1 MCAHTI
7 VLEVTGYSL
16 CVWGREREREREKRK
31 NVAIIK
37 IKASSWHLFPRPFQP
52 LQGLK
57 RCQENNP
64 LNRNWKLRQ
73 RVGTSDL
80 FLSRGS
86 NPFDSSPLF
95 IPVMYRSSIGIFSS
109 SSYSHSLLQ
118 RIGRVIV
125 QEFVPYFFR
134 FLLFD
139 HPRVNARA
147 LLFPFRVLGFTI
159 YPSLS
164 FTPTDRPSKQP
175 TNRYSL
181 LLFVSFFFHLFRSVN
196 FVSRSSYSAH
206 SLYPTPL
213 KFSNFVTKDMRSIME
228 TNLVSSCAKI
238 NLTVIDINLE
248 IKKYVLWLMFL
259 RNECANFDRSK
270 RTIILR
276 CRNNI
281 GKGRKPRLF
290 VVSFK
295 SINQMAALMN
305 TGK

>member
-16 CVWGREREREREKRK
+16 CVWGREREREKRK

-57 RCQENNP
+57 RCRENNP

-80 FLSRGS
+80 SLSRGS
-86 NPFDSSPLF
+86 NPFDSSSLF
-95 IPVMYRSSIGIFSS
+95 IPVTYRSSIGIFSS

-125 QEFVPYFFR
+125 QESKDRLEEAQNRIDEIEIFRGRQTRRFDYATNNLFFFSSFVPYFFR

-147 LLFPFRVLGFTI
+147 LLFPFRVLGFTFSVFHANWPTEQATNQPVFS
-159 YPSLS
+159 PSFRFIFLS
-164 FTPTDRPSKQP
+164 PLPLREFRF
-175 TNRYSL
+175 SL
-181 LLFVSFFFHLFRSVN
+181 L
-196 FVSRSSYSAH
+196 SS
-206 SLYPTPL
+206 PL
-213 KFSNFVTKDMRSIME
+213 P
-228 TNLVSSCAKI
+228 
-238 NLTVIDINLE
+238 
-248 IKKYVLWLMFL
+248 
-259 RNECANFDRSK
+259 DRSRRSRFIPDFARLK
-270 RTIILR
+270 RNSIELSDCVRKLCTQQFQ
-276 CRNNI
+276 RNRFQIQNY
-281 GKGRKPRLF
+281 L
-290 VVSFK
+290 
-295 SINQMAALMN
+295 
-305 TGK
+305 

>member
-16 CVWGREREREREKRK
+16 CVWGREREREKRK

-57 RCQENNP
+57 RCRENNP

-95 IPVMYRSSIGIFSS
+95 IPVTYRSSIGIFSS

-125 QEFVPYFFR
+125 QESKDRLEEAQNRIDEIEIFRGRQTRRFDYATNNLFFSSSFVPYFFR

-147 LLFPFRVLGFTI
+147 LLFPFRVLGFTFSVFHANRPTEQATNQPVFS
-159 YPSLS
+159 PSFRFIFLS
-164 FTPTDRPSKQP
+164 PLPLREFRF
-175 TNRYSL
+175 SL
-181 LLFVSFFFHLFRSVN
+181 L
-196 FVSRSSYSAH
+196 SS
-206 SLYPTPL
+206 PL
-213 KFSNFVTKDMRSIME
+213 P
-228 TNLVSSCAKI
+228 
-238 NLTVIDINLE
+238 
-248 IKKYVLWLMFL
+248 
-259 RNECANFDRSK
+259 DRSRRSRFIPDFARLK
-270 RTIILR
+270 RNSIELSDCVRKLCTQQFQ
-276 CRNNI
+276 RNRFQIQNY
-281 GKGRKPRLF
+281 L
-290 VVSFK
+290 
-295 SINQMAALMN
+295 
-305 TGK
+305 

>member
-16 CVWGREREREREKRK
+16 CVWGREREREKRK

-57 RCQENNP
+57 RCRENNP

-125 QEFVPYFFR
+125 QESKDRLEEAQNRIDEIEIFRGRQTRRFDYATNNLFFSSSFVPYFFR

-139 HPRVNARA
+139 HSRVNARA
-147 LLFPFRVLGFTI
+147 LLFPFRVLGFTFSVFHANRPTEQATNQPVFS
-159 YPSLS
+159 PSFRFIFLS
-164 FTPTDRPSKQP
+164 PLPLREFRF
-175 TNRYSL
+175 SL
-181 LLFVSFFFHLFRSVN
+181 L
-196 FVSRSSYSAH
+196 SS
-206 SLYPTPL
+206 PL
-213 KFSNFVTKDMRSIME
+213 P
-228 TNLVSSCAKI
+228 
-238 NLTVIDINLE
+238 
-248 IKKYVLWLMFL
+248 
-259 RNECANFDRSK
+259 DRS
-270 RTIILR
+270 RRSRFIPDFARLR
-276 CRNNI
+276 RNSI
-281 GKGRKPRLF
+281 ELSDCVRKLCTQQFQRNRFQIQNYL
-290 VVSFK
+290 
-295 SINQMAALMN
+295 
-305 TGK
+305 

>member
-16 CVWGREREREREKRK
+16 CVWGREREREKRK

-57 RCQENNP
+57 RCRENNP

-95 IPVMYRSSIGIFSS
+95 IPVTYRSSIGIFSS

-125 QEFVPYFFR
+125 QESKDRLEEAQNRIDEIEIFRGRQTRRFDYATNNLFFFSSFVPYFFR

-147 LLFPFRVLGFTI
+147 LLFPFRVLGFTFSVFHANRPTEQATNQPVFS
-159 YPSLS
+159 PSFRFIFLS
-164 FTPTDRPSKQP
+164 PLPLREFRF
-175 TNRYSL
+175 SL
-181 LLFVSFFFHLFRSVN
+181 L
-196 FVSRSSYSAH
+196 SS
-206 SLYPTPL
+206 PL
-213 KFSNFVTKDMRSIME
+213 P
-228 TNLVSSCAKI
+228 
-238 NLTVIDINLE
+238 
-248 IKKYVLWLMFL
+248 
-259 RNECANFDRSK
+259 DRS
-270 RTIILR
+270 RRSRFIPDFARLR
-276 CRNNI
+276 RNSI
-281 GKGRKPRLF
+281 ELSDCVRKLCTQQFQRNRFQIQNYL
-290 VVSFK
+290 
-295 SINQMAALMN
+295 
-305 TGK
+305 

>member
-16 CVWGREREREREKRK
+16 CVWGREREREKRK

-57 RCQENNP
+57 RCRENNP

-95 IPVMYRSSIGIFSS
+95 IPVTYRSSIGIFSS

-125 QEFVPYFFR
+125 QESKDRLEEAQNRIDEIEIFRGRQTRRFDYATNNLFFSSSFVPYFFR

-147 LLFPFRVLGFTI
+147 LLFPFRVLGFTFSVFHANRPTEQATNQPVFS
-159 YPSLS
+159 PSFRFIFLS
-164 FTPTDRPSKQP
+164 PLPLREFRF
-175 TNRYSL
+175 SL
-181 LLFVSFFFHLFRSVN
+181 L
-196 FVSRSSYSAH
+196 SS
-206 SLYPTPL
+206 PL
-213 KFSNFVTKDMRSIME
+213 P
-228 TNLVSSCAKI
+228 
-238 NLTVIDINLE
+238 
-248 IKKYVLWLMFL
+248 
-259 RNECANFDRSK
+259 DRS
-270 RTIILR
+270 RRSRFIPDFARLR
-276 CRNNI
+276 RNSI
-281 GKGRKPRLF
+281 ELSDCVRKLCTQQFQRNRFQIQNYL
-290 VVSFK
+290 
-295 SINQMAALMN
+295 
-305 TGK
+305 

>member
-16 CVWGREREREREKRK
+16 CVWGREREREKRK

-57 RCQENNP
+57 RCRENNP

-95 IPVMYRSSIGIFSS
+95 IPVTYRSSIGIFSS

-125 QEFVPYFFR
+125 QESKDRLEEAQNRIDEIEIFRGRQTRRFDYATNNLFFFSSFVPYFFR

-147 LLFPFRVLGFTI
+147 LLFPFRVLGFTFSVFHANRPTEQATNQPVFS
-159 YPSLS
+159 PSFRFIFLS
-164 FTPTDRPSKQP
+164 PLPLREFRF
-175 TNRYSL
+175 SL
-181 LLFVSFFFHLFRSVN
+181 LSSPLVRGDHDSSRISLDWKGIRSSYPIVYGNFVHNNSREI
-196 FVSRSSYSAH
+196 VSRSRIIYR
-206 SLYPTPL
+206 
-213 KFSNFVTKDMRSIME
+213 KF
-228 TNLVSSCAKI
+228 
-238 NLTVIDINLE
+238 
-248 IKKYVLWLMFL
+248 
-259 RNECANFDRSK
+259 
-270 RTIILR
+270 
-276 CRNNI
+276 
-281 GKGRKPRLF
+281 
-290 VVSFK
+290 
-295 SINQMAALMN
+295 
-305 TGK
+305 

>member
-16 CVWGREREREREKRK
+16 CVWGREREREKRK

-57 RCQENNP
+57 RCRENNP

-95 IPVMYRSSIGIFSS
+95 IPVTYRSSIGIFSS

-125 QEFVPYFFR
+125 QESKDRLEEAQNRIDEIEIFRGRQTRRFDYATNNLFFSSSFVPYFFR

-147 LLFPFRVLGFTI
+147 LLFPFRVLGFTFSVFHANRPTEQATNQPVFS
-159 YPSLS
+159 PSFRFIFLS
-164 FTPTDRPSKQP
+164 PLPLREFRF
-175 TNRYSL
+175 SL
-181 LLFVSFFFHLFRSVN
+181 LSSPLVRGDHDSSRISLDWI
-196 FVSRSSYSAH
+196 RSSYPIVRK
-206 SLYPTPL
+206 LCTQQ
-213 KFSNFVTKDMRSIME
+213 FQ
-228 TNLVSSCAKI
+228 
-238 NLTVIDINLE
+238 
-248 IKKYVLWLMFL
+248 
-259 RNECANFDRSK
+259 RNRFQIQNY
-270 RTIILR
+270 L
-276 CRNNI
+276 
-281 GKGRKPRLF
+281 
-290 VVSFK
+290 
-295 SINQMAALMN
+295 
-305 TGK
+305 